1 MACTALQGNGRVCN
15 RRNCRIHLYADNQ
28 EDNCAICLDAFGTRF
43 VKNLSCGHTFHK
55 GCFQLWNQRSNTCP
69 TCRHPFRELPRFR
82 VETVVNVYE
91 GETLIETHTHRSEH
105 IPMIAL
111 EVLMDNMNDVDE
123 FVRNEITNT
132 E

>member
-15 RRNCRIHLYADNQ
+15 RNNCRIHLYAENQ
-28 EDNCAICLDAFGTRF
+28 EDTCAVCLDAFGTRF
-43 VKNLSCGHTFHK
+43 VKNLPCGHTFHK

-82 VETVVNVYE
+82 VETIVNVYE
-91 GETLIETHTHRSEH
+91 GDQLIETHTHRSEH
-105 IPMIAL
+105 VPLIAL
-111 EVLMDNMNDVDE
+111 EVLMDNMGEVDA
-123 FVRNEITNT
+123 FINNEVLNT